1 MVKHFV
7 SEERMRIEPVV
18 QGLVS
23 GLLTDGQHP
32 VPVDSTT
39 AVLVRK
45 IDNMPGLM
53 RFGMRMLLFVFD
65 WYGVFRAGR
74 RFQHSSIEVQQLR
87 IGEWAASPIGPCRD
101 MVEFHRKMGVFV
113 ALSIESGERP

>member
-1 MVKHFV
+1 
-7 SEERMRIEPVV
+7 MRIEPVV

-23 GLLTDGQHP
+23 GLLADGQNP

-45 IDNMPGLM
+45 IDNMPGFM
-53 RFGMRMLLFVFD
+53 RFGMRLLLFVFD
-65 WYGVFRAGR
+65 WYGVLRGGR
-74 RFQHSSIEVQQLR
+74 RFQHSTIETQQCR
-87 IGEWAASPIGPCRD
+87 IAEWASSPIGPCRD

-113 ALSIESGERP
+113 ALSIEAGETP